1 MHIIAVRK
9 AEEKKMLM
17 QRMEEYK
24 KKKCKTGQHEKMAI
38 FNESNPDSY
47 RSIYG
52 SLFSEFGEEITTKI
66 HRAYA
71 GRQIS
76 FPKKLYTE
84 EYINYYV
91 QKNKTEKS
99 PAVMADELE
108 CTERIVRRHMKES
121 RDMESEQFEE
131 SVKTI
136 SRYRPVY
143 NELYLEFGEKIMKE
157 IYALYRKLHYA
168 LCKRTHVGYD
178 RFRAGKRTGIYRT
191 KNQPA
196 HKKYHGQAGKKLIT
210 SRHIL
215 ILSI

>member
-1 MHIIAVRK
+1 MWHVGDIA
-9 AEEKKMLM
+9 E
-17 QRMEEYK
+17 

-99 PAVMADELE
+99 PGVMADELE

-121 RDMESEQFEE
+121 RDMESEQFEQ

-143 NELYLEFGEKIMKE
+143 NELYLEFGEKKNERNLCPIQRTSDFLSEK
-157 IYALYRKLHYA
+157 ALYRKLHYA

>member
-1 MHIIAVRK
+1 MFMWHVGDIA
-9 AEEKKMLM
+9 E
-17 QRMEEYK
+17 

-121 RDMESEQFEE
+121 RDMESEQFEQ

-143 NELYLEFGEKIMKE
+143 NEPYLEFGEKIMKE
-157 IYALYRKLHYA
+157 IYA
-168 LCKRTHVGYD
+168 GYD

-196 HKKYHGQAGKKLIT
+196 YKKYHGQAGKKLIT

>member
-1 MHIIAVRK
+1 MFMWHVGDIA
-9 AEEKKMLM
+9 E
-17 QRMEEYK
+17 

-91 QKNKTEKS
+91 QKNKSSGECMAFDGKVKS
-99 PAVMADELE
+99 YEVKSGKLE
-108 CTERIVRRHMKES
+108 SYKRKGSGYTLRSNCRVFDLISKAGMKFFLKS
-121 RDMESEQFEE
+121 FH
-131 SVKTI
+131 
-136 SRYRPVY
+136 
-143 NELYLEFGEKIMKE
+143 LF
-157 IYALYRKLHYA
+157 
-168 LCKRTHVGYD
+168 
-178 RFRAGKRTGIYRT
+178 F
-191 KNQPA
+191 
-196 HKKYHGQAGKKLIT
+196 
-210 SRHIL
+210 
-215 ILSI
+215 